1 MTHIQKLD
9 DLMTFDNSELKLP
22 ETLPVL
28 KGSWYVLIY
37 PIALKPE
44 IKDTVSGFSIE
55 LPEDVAETHEN
66 MITAGVVVKL
76 GDLAYKHNKF
86 KNPETNEFIPWC
98 EAGDYA
104 VFSRAS
110 FSQTIIHGGRK
121 FYLMPDESLLYTVDD
136 IRDINPFYNYD
147 ERLLAELQE
156 QIKALNTKGTT
167 NE

>member
-9 DLMTFDNSELKLP
+9 DMMTFDNEEL
-22 ETLPVL
+22 TLPKSL
-28 KGSWYVLIY
+28 PILNGSWYILVY
-37 PIALKPE
+37 PIALKPA
-44 IKDTVSGFSIE
+44 IKDEKSGFSIE

-76 GDLAYKHNKF
+76 GELAYKHNKF
-86 KNPETNEFIPWC
+86 KNPETDEFISWC
-98 EAGDYA
+98 KPGDYA

-136 IRDINPFYNYD
+136 IRDINPYYDYD
-147 ERLLAELQE
+147 EKLLEKLQE
-156 QIKALNTKGTT
+156 QIKQVNKETI
-167 NE
+167 